1 MPTNDQRDIAR
12 VIKRLRDDLR
22 RLQEGNQP
30 DEELAVTREETET
43 TAVDDTLT
51 AVESP
56 TGDLRYLKYTT
67 DDGAELLKEQ
77 VSGKDVATDI
87 GLAECGP

>member
-22 RLQEGNQP
+22 RLQEGNDP
-30 DEELAVTREETET
+30 DEELAVTRDETET
-43 TAVDDTLT
+43 AAVDDPLT

-67 DDGAELLKEQ
+67 DDGAERLKEQ
-77 VSGKDVATDI
+77 VSSQDVATDI